1 MHGMDGMPDILIIA
15 GPNGAG
21 KTTFAREY
29 LPKEA
34 GLARFVNADLIA
46 EGLSPFSPSEAIVR
60 AGRLMIEQIDRLFS
74 RRESFAFETTLSGM
88 MWVKK
93 ILEWKKAEYK
103 VKVIFLTLPDADMA
117 VRRVAARVK
126 QGGHDVPEET
136 IRRRFIKGLR
146 NFQEIYSTLVD
157 AWSVY
162 DNSVNPPVLLSKG
175 GLHVR

>member
-1 MHGMDGMPDILIIA
+1 MPDILIIA

-46 EGLSPFSPSEAIVR
+46 EGLSPFSPSEAIVH
-60 AGRLMIEQIDRLFS
+60 AGRLMIEEIDRLFS
-74 RRESFAFETTLSGM
+74 RGVSFSFETTLSGM
-88 MWVKK
+88 MWIKRIIK
-93 ILEWKKAEYK
+93 WKKAGYK
-103 VKVIFLTLPDADMA
+103 VKIIFLALPDADMA
-117 VRRVAARVK
+117 VLRVAARVK
-126 QGGHDVPEET
+126 QGGHEVPEEI
-136 IRRRFIKGLR
+136 IRRRFTKGLW
-146 NFQEIYSTLVD
+146 NFQETYSALAD
-157 AWSVY
+157 AWSLY